1 MNQFVLIVGT
11 GLITAALLA
20 VAGVGFTL
28 QFSVTNVLN
37 IAYGSIMT
45 AAAIAAYEVNKAGA
59 NLWVSGLVAI
69 ATGVVL
75 SLAMNRGVFRPFE
88 RRGAGVFTLIVL
100 SLAIS
105 LILDNVLLI
114 GGGPYFFTYRQLGQP
129 SVRIEGVGFTPSQV
143 FIIAAA
149 VVLMFAV
156 HAMQKWTKLG
166 KAMRATATNPELA
179 RSCGVRTPIVVDL
192 AWLIS
197 GALCGLAG
205 LFMGII
211 VTAFNSSTGDG
222 FLVPIIAAVVLGGI
236 GEPYGAM
243 LGALTI
249 GIVSEAAA
257 SISGLSALRQL
268 VAFAVLIGVLLLRP
282 QGILSGTAA
291 ERGLVR

>member
-37 IAYGSIMT
+37 VAYGSVMT
-45 AAAIAAYEVNKAGA
+45 AAAIAAYEVNKRGA

-69 ATGVVL
+69 TTGVVL

-114 GGGPYFFTYRQLGQP
+114 LGGPYFFSYRQLGQP

-143 FIIAAA
+143 LIVAAA
-149 VVLMFAV
+149 VVLMFVV

-211 VTAFNSSTGDG
+211 VAAFNSSTGDG
-222 FLVPIIAAVVLGGI
+222 FLVPIIAAV
-236 GEPYGAM
+236 
-243 LGALTI
+243 
-249 GIVSEAAA
+249 
-257 SISGLSALRQL
+257 
-268 VAFAVLIGVLLLRP
+268 
-282 QGILSGTAA
+282 
-291 ERGLVR
+291 

>member
-1 MNQFVLIVGT
+1 MNQFVLIVGS
-11 GLITAALLA
+11 GLVTAALLA

-37 IAYGSIMT
+37 VAYGSVMS
-45 AAAIAAYEVNKAGA
+45 AAAIAAYAVDNAGA
-59 NLWVSGLVAI
+59 NLWVSGLAAI
-69 ATGVVL
+69 ATGAVL
-75 SLAMNRGVFRPFE
+75 SLAMNRGVFKPFE

-100 SLAIS
+100 SLAIA
-105 LILDNVLLI
+105 LILENALLI
-114 GGGPYFFTYRQLGQP
+114 LGGPFFFTYRQLGQA
-129 SVRIEGVGFTPSQV
+129 SVRIDGVGFPPSQV
-143 FIIAAA
+143 LIVVLA

-192 AWLIS
+192 AWVIS

-211 VTAFNSSTGDG
+211 VAAFNSSTGSS

-249 GIVSEAAA
+249 GIVSAAAA
-257 SISGLSALRQL
+257 SISGLSALKQL

-282 QGILSGTAA
+282 QGILSSTAA

>member
-1 MNQFVLIVGT
+1 MNQFVLIVGS
-11 GLITAALLA
+11 GLVTAALLA

-37 IAYGSIMT
+37 VAYGSVMS
-45 AAAIAAYEVNKAGA
+45 AAAIVAYAVDNAGA
-59 NLWVSGLVAI
+59 NLWVSGLAAT
-69 ATGVVL
+69 ATGAVL
-75 SLAMNRGVFRPFE
+75 SLAMNRGVFKPFE

-100 SLAIS
+100 SLAIA
-105 LILDNVLLI
+105 LILENALLI
-114 GGGPYFFTYRQLGQP
+114 LGGPFFFTYRQLGRYP
-129 SVRIEGVGFTPSQV
+129 CGSTALASPPQV
-143 FIIAAA
+143 PIVVLA

-179 RSCGVRTPIVVDL
+179 RSCGVRTGIVIDL
-192 AWLIS
+192 AWVIS

-211 VTAFNSSTGDG
+211 VAAFNSSTGSS

-249 GIVSEAAA
+249 GIVSAAAA
-257 SISGLSALRQL
+257 SIRGLSALKQL

-282 QGILSGTAA
+282 QGILSSTAA

>member
-1 MNQFVLIVGT
+1 VNELVLIVGS

-37 IAYGSIMT
+37 VAYGSIMS
-45 AAAIAAYEVNKAGA
+45 AAAFVAYVVNQAGIDLWLSGAAAAGA
-59 NLWVSGLVAI
+59 GAVLSVAI
-69 ATGVVL
+69 
-75 SLAMNRGVFRPFE
+75 NRGVFKPFNA
-88 RRGAGVFTLIVL
+88 RGAGVFTLIIL
-100 SLAIS
+100 SLAIA
-105 LILDNVLLI
+105 LILENALLI
-114 GGGPYFFTYRQLGQP
+114 VGGPNFFSYGQLGQP
-129 SVRIEGVGFTPSQV
+129 SIRIAGVGFTPSQAV
-143 FIIAAA
+143 MVGVAAS
-149 VVLMFAV
+149 VMFLI
-156 HAMQKWTKLG
+156 HAIQKWTRLG

-179 RSCGVRTPIVVDL
+179 KACGVRTTRVIDT
-192 AWLIS
+192 AWIMS

-211 VTAFNSSTGDG
+211 VGTFNSSTGSS

-257 SISGLSALRQL
+257 AISGLSALKEL
-268 VAFAVLIGVLLLRP
+268 IAFAVLIAMLLLRP
-282 QGILSGTAA
+282 QGLLSATSG